1 MEAARKWHGLAVV
14 GSIVALGAG
23 TAALAP
29 GASATS
35 QPHSCANKPVTLKIE
50 DGMGGTTNYKTT
62 VKAISAQGVSCT
74 SAYKFLVAYLNNKSK
89 TLPEKYKCKI
99 ARFKAPLGYVP
110 QVCTKSGVKL
120 QFAQQGG

>member
-1 MEAARKWHGLAVV
+1 MEAARTRHGLAIV

-35 QPHSCANKPVTLKIE
+35 PSHSCANKPVTLKIE

-62 VKAISAQGVSCT
+62 VKTITVQGVSCT
-74 SAYKFLVAYLNNKSK
+74 SAYKFLVALLNNKSK
-89 TLPEKYKCKI
+89 TLPEKYKCKVGH
-99 ARFKAPLGYVP
+99 FKTPLGYFP
-110 QVCTKSGVKL
+110 QVCTKTGAKV